1 VAGVLPLPGGP
12 QQICHVN
19 ARRRGYIHS
28 QRTVI
33 GTPPNQSEHGQAGGL
48 REIFMTTRN
57 GASASRAIGG
67 VARSRAS
74 HPPMESAVDGTGDW
88 LEQAVKTRELA
99 LRRAG
104 LSSGNG
110 GEASAASLA
119 RDALN
124 SAYLVECERL
134 FELTRTMLN
143 ADRERHR

>member
-1 VAGVLPLPGGP
+1 
-12 QQICHVN
+12 
-19 ARRRGYIHS
+19 
-28 QRTVI
+28 
-33 GTPPNQSEHGQAGGL
+33 
-48 REIFMTTRN
+48 
-57 GASASRAIGG
+57 
-67 VARSRAS
+67 
-74 HPPMESAVDGTGDW
+74 MESAVDGSGDW
-88 LEQAVKTRELA
+88 LKQAVKTRELA